1 MVIKLTLLNG
11 NSFLVN
17 TNQVQTIFPKFY
29 KGNYVTRVQFNQETM
44 IQVRESVEEIYNQI
58 WNEEKIETPFELIT
72 RDEDSFDF
80 QPRPQSQ
87 RPRYNNQQEYRPRYD
102 RNYNTQN
109 HY

>member
-58 WNEEKIETPFELIT
+58 WNEEKIETPFELW
-72 RDEDSFDF
+72 
-80 QPRPQSQ
+80 PL
-87 RPRYNNQQEYRPRYD
+87 
-102 RNYNTQN
+102 NYAKLAKLP
-109 HY
+109 